1 MSEPGTSNDWV
12 SCGVADGEMRIRI
25 VDPVT
30 RRPRPDGEV
39 GEIWIAGAS
48 VAAGYWNKPRE
59 SASTFR
65 AFLAGPADGPYL
77 RTGDLGCV
85 ADGHL
90 FVTGRI
96 KDVLIVRG
104 LKHYPHDIEATAEG
118 AHGSLRPGCCAAFAV
133 EREGEESVAVIAEVD
148 PRFGSELAEGLG
160 TDAICAI
167 RRAVAESHQLALHA
181 VALVPAGT
189 LPKTTSGKLQRFLC
203 RSGFLEGTLGAIAAW
218 HEREQVAS

>member
-1 MSEPGTSNDWV
+1 
-12 SCGVADGEMRIRI
+12 MRIRI
-25 VDPVT
+25 VDPFTLV
-30 RRPRPDGEV
+30 PRADGEV
-39 GEIWIAGAS
+39 GEIWITGKS
-48 VAAGYWNKPRE
+48 VAAGYWNRPRE
-59 SASTFR
+59 SAATFR
-65 AFLAGPADGPYL
+65 AFLAGGTDGPYL

-118 AHGSLRPGCCAAFAV
+118 AHRALRPGCCAAFAV

-148 PRFGSELAEGLG
+148 ARFGCELDDELG
-160 TDAICAI
+160 TDAIRAI
-167 RRAVAESHQLALHA
+167 RRAVAESHQLALQA

-203 RSGFLEGTLGAIAAW
+203 RAGFLEGALVPLAAW
-218 HEREQVAS
+218 HEQVAS